1 MFAIESA
8 ASNHPGT
15 KFDRIGK
22 VKTMKKSVLKK
33 MMSALLAATMLLGV
47 TLTGCS
53 PSASAPTPAPAS
65 KDTPAP
71 RETTGAPAEGASGGT
86 LVLYASTPEDFLQV
100 VTERFEAQTGIK
112 VEVVS
117 AGTGELYK
125 RIEAEGENPL
135 GDVMLGG
142 MVSSGYVPN
151 SQLWEPYVSSN
162 DADLPA
168 EFRNTTGN
176 VTGFSLVPSAL
187 MLNNEVLGDI
197 KVEGYA
203 DLLDPALKGKLVM
216 PDPISTSSGWEQLVN
231 ILYAMGGGDTDE
243 GWAYLD
249 KLLANLDGKV
259 LQSSGAVHKGVAEG
273 EYAVGLIA
281 EAMAD
286 PYIQQGM
293 DVSKVFMSEGVVVN
307 LDGVAI
313 IKGAKNMDSAKKF
326 IDFLTSQE
334 FQQAMASIDLPR
346 RPVRSDITIPAD
358 NGLTP
363 TEDINQLTV
372 DYDYIAEHKAD
383 MQEHF
388 KTLAMKYAS

>member
-1 MFAIESA
+1 
-8 ASNHPGT
+8 
-15 KFDRIGK
+15 
-22 VKTMKKSVLKK
+22 MKKNQLGKIT
-33 MMSALLAATMLLGV
+33 SAFLAISMLLGAA
-47 TLTGCS
+47 LTGCS
-53 PSASAPTPAPAS
+53 PAASNPTPAP
-65 KDTPAP
+65 KD
-71 RETTGAPAEGASGGT
+71 TGAPKETTAAPADGKTEGGT

-100 VTERFEAQTGIK
+100 VTASFEAATGIK

-125 RIEAEGENPL
+125 RIEAEGDNPL

-142 MVSSGYVPN
+142 MVSSGFAPN
-151 SQLWEPYVSSN
+151 GGLWEPYVSVN

-187 MLNNEVLGDI
+187 MLNNDLLDGIQVA
-197 KVEGYA
+197 GYE

-243 GWAYLD
+243 GWAYVD

-259 LQSSGAVHKGVAEG
+259 LQSSGAVHKGVADG

-286 PYIQQGM
+286 PYIQQGLN
-293 DVSKVFMSEGVVVN
+293 VSKVFMSEGVVVN

-326 IDFLTSQE
+326 IDFLTSKE
-334 FQQAMASIDLPR
+334 FQEEMASIALPR
-346 RPVRSDITIPAD
+346 RPVRTDITVPTD

-363 TEDINQLTV
+363 TEDIKQLAV
-372 DYDYIAEHKAD
+372 DYDYIAQHKTD
-383 MQEHF
+383 MQEKF